1 MKILLVNPYIYDFTA
16 YDLWLRPLG
25 LLYIAAVL
33 KKYTACELYWLDTLD
48 RFQQGAYPAGDK
60 RAKKTKPDGRGK
72 YHREAV
78 EKPVIYRETPRSYA
92 RYGIPF
98 KTFSEKLNKI
108 PSVDIILVTSL
119 MTYWIDGMK
128 ITIDTL
134 KRRFPS
140 AKIVM
145 GGVLPTLVPEDI
157 LKNHMDVDYLIKG
170 YGENKILEFIKEHGG
185 GVYSYPDFS
194 DIDTIPYPAV
204 EFLSNKDVLPLMTS
218 RGCPFHCTYCAS
230 DILNPRFLERS
241 ADKVL
246 EEIYFLH
253 DTYATRDF
261 VIFDDALLIN
271 KQKRF
276 LKVFQKVSETL
287 DVHFHTPN
295 GLHAGEIDRETAETF
310 FKSGFKMMRLS
321 FESTR
326 SEILSMSSDKVT
338 VRQMKTAVE
347 NLEAAGYK
355 RKDIDVYLL
364 FGVPGQRLEDIEEA
378 LAFVKGLGVTPHLS
392 YFSPVPGTIDFI
404 DLQKSGVLST
414 PVNLY
419 ETNKIYFVYNKSGF
433 SFEEVKH
440 IKDQAAVLQML

>member
-25 LLYIAAVL
+25 LLYIAAVIR
-33 KKYTACELYWLDTLD
+33 KYTGCELYWLDTLD

-60 RAKKTKPDGRGK
+60 TEKKTKPDGRGK
-72 YHREAV
+72 YHREVV

-92 RYGIPF
+92 RYGIPLKSF
-98 KTFSEKLNKI
+98 MEKLDKI
-108 PSVDIILVTSL
+108 PAVDIILLTSL

-128 ITIDTL
+128 MTIDLL
-134 KRRFPS
+134 KRKFPS
-140 AKIVM
+140 GKIVI
-145 GGVLPTLVPEDI
+145 GGILPTLIPEDI
-157 LKNHMDVDYLIKG
+157 LKNHLYVDYLIKG
-170 YGENKILEFIKEHGG
+170 YGENKILKFIEKHGG
-185 GVYSYPDFS
+185 NVYSHPDFS
-194 DIDTIPYPAV
+194 DIDSIPYPVV
-204 EFLSNKDVLPLMTS
+204 EFLSNRDVLPLITS
-218 RGCPFHCTYCAS
+218 RGCLFNCTYCAS
-230 DILNPRFLERS
+230 NILNPKFLERS
-241 ADKVL
+241 AEKIL
-246 EEIYFLH
+246 EEIYYLH
-253 DTYATRDF
+253 DTHGTRDF

-276 LKVFQKVSETL
+276 LEVFQKVSETL

-295 GLHAGEIDRETAETF
+295 GLHAGEIDREAAETF

-326 SEILSMSSDKVT
+326 SEILSKSSNKVT
-338 VRQMKTAVE
+338 VRQMAAAVE

-355 RKDIDVYLL
+355 RRNIDVYLL
-364 FGVPGQRLEDIEEA
+364 FGVPGQQLKEIEVA
-378 LAFVKGLGVTPHLS
+378 LDFVKSLGVTPHLS

-404 DLQKSGVLST
+404 NLQNAGVLST

-433 SFEEVKH
+433 SFDEVKH
-440 IKDQAAVLQML
+440 IKDQTTVLQM

>member
-33 KKYTACELYWLDTLD
+33 KKYTGCELYWLDALD

-60 RAKKTKPDGRGK
+60 RAKKAKPDGRGR

-78 EKPVIYRETPRSYA
+78 EKPGIYQETPRSYA
-92 RYGIPF
+92 RYGIPLEIF
-98 KTFSEKLNKI
+98 MEKLDKI
-108 PSVDIILVTSL
+108 PGVDIILVTSL

-128 ITIDTL
+128 MTIDTL
-134 KRRFPS
+134 KKKFPS
-140 AKIVM
+140 AKIVI
-145 GGVLPTLVPEDI
+145 GGILPTLVPGDI
-157 LKNHMDVDYLIKG
+157 LENHLDVDYLIKG
-170 YGENKILEFIKEHGG
+170 YGENKILKFIEKQGG
-185 GVYSYPDFS
+185 RVYRNPDFS
-194 DIDTIPYPAV
+194 DIDAIPYPAV
-204 EFLSNKDVLPLMTS
+204 EFLSNRDVLPLITS

-230 DILNPRFLERS
+230 DLLNPGFLERC
-241 ADKVL
+241 ADKIL

-253 DTYATRDF
+253 GAYGTRDF
-261 VIFDDALLIN
+261 IIFDDALLIN

-276 LKVFQKVSETL
+276 LKVFQKLSETL

-310 FKSGFKMMRLS
+310 FKSGFKMIRLS

-326 SEILSMSSDKVT
+326 SEILSKSSDKVT
-338 VRQMKTAVE
+338 VREMAAAVE

-364 FGVPGQRLEDIEEA
+364 FGVPGQRLRDIEEA
-378 LAFVKGLGVTPHLS
+378 LDFVKSLGVTPHLS
-392 YFSPVPGTIDFI
+392 YFSPVPGTNDFI
-404 DLQKSGVLST
+404 DLQKAGVLST

-433 SFEEVKH
+433 SFEEVKY
-440 IKDQAAVLQML
+440 IKDRAAVLQVL